1 MQIVDKAEVS
11 TEPSNINHV
20 KYIIMFASVGL
31 LIEIIYVIVANMLD
45 TTIKTAE
52 DVETAYNIPVLA
64 SIPMIKHLGNE
75 RK

>member
-1 MQIVDKAEVS
+1 
-11 TEPSNINHV
+11 
-20 KYIIMFASVGL
+20 MFASIGL
-31 LIEIIYVIVANMLD
+31 VIAIIYVIVANMLD

-52 DVETAYNIPVLA
+52 DVETAYNIPVLV